1 MWGRSYRGVEN
12 IEMPEQTP
20 DKDAARR
27 IVESLNDDDRILIT
41 LRDEIF
47 DGSWEKF
54 LEDLEDRLKG
64 RPYIFKLV
72 SRIQDDIE
80 RIHKLREYEQRYKI
94 NLADYI
100 SGGK

>member
-1 MWGRSYRGVEN
+1 
-12 IEMPEQTP
+12 MPEQTP